1 MKRGTKI
8 STSNRLLRLNTSQY
22 RREYKS
28 GAVYHGEL
36 VGSKKSGKGI
46 FKWPNGACYDG
57 EYVDNT
63 RHGYGKQYWPDS
75 SIYDGAF
82 VRDLRHGVGTLT
94 WADGEVSLKAAL
106 SFTKCQRW
114 TVFDFVNEHQFCP
127 Q

>member
-1 MKRGTKI
+1 MKRGAKI
-8 STSNRLLRLNTSQY
+8 SPSNRLLRLNTSQY

-36 VGSKKSGKGI
+36 AGSKKSGKGI

-63 RHGYGKQYWPDS
+63 RHGCGKQYWPDG
-75 SIYDGAF
+75 SIYDGAL

-94 WADGEVSLKAAL
+94 WADGEVSSIKL
-106 SFTKCQRW
+106 R
-114 TVFDFVNEHQFCP
+114 
-127 Q
+127 

>member
-1 MKRGTKI
+1 MKRGTKV

-36 VGSKKSGKGI
+36 LGSKKSGKGI

-63 RHGYGKQYWPDS
+63 RHGYGKQYWPDG
-75 SIYDGAF
+75 SIYDGAL

-94 WADGEVSLKAAL
+94 WPDEEVSL
-106 SFTKCQRW
+106 
-114 TVFDFVNEHQFCP
+114 N
-127 Q
+127 

>member
-8 STSNRLLRLNTSQY
+8 STSNRVLRLNTSQY

-36 VGSKKSGKGI
+36 EGSKKSGKGI

-63 RHGYGKQYWPDS
+63 RHGYGKQYWPDG
-75 SIYDGAF
+75 SIYDGVF

-94 WADGEVSLKAAL
+94 WPDGEVSHRI
-106 SFTKCQRW
+106 TKTTDTICFNIIRMI
-114 TVFDFVNEHQFCP
+114 
-127 Q
+127 